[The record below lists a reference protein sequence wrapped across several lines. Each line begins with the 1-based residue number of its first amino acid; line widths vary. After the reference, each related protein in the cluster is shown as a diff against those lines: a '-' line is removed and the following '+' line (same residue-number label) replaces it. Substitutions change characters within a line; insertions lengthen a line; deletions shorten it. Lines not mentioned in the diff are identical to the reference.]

1 MIKLIAMYRPP
12 SDPAAFDEHYDSIHT
27 PLVRKIPGLKKLEV
41 TRMVGTPDRKAPA
54 YYLMAQM
61 YFENND
67 AFKAAMT
74 SPENKAAGKDLM
86 GFAGDIAEFLIGESE
101 EDG

>member
-1 MIKLIAMYRPP
+1 MVKLIAMYRQP
-12 SDPAAFDEHYDSIHT
+12 SDPAAFDDHYQSIHT
-27 PLVRKIPGLKKLEV
+27 PLVQKIPGLQKLEV
-41 TRMVGTPDRKAPA
+41 TKMVGTPTGKPPG

-86 GFAGDIAEFLIGESE
+86 SFAGDIVELYIGESQGA
-101 EDG
+101 D